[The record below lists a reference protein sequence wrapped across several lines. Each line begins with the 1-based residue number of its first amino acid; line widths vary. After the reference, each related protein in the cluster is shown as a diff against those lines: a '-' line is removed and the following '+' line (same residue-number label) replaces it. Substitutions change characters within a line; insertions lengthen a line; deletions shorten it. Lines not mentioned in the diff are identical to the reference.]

1 MSRRQEICRDFQR
14 GSCRYGTRCKFLHQT
29 NAPQQPRQPQNNQ
42 NQRNAFGG
50 AAGNNYYGA
59 LGNNNNNN
67 NNNHSQRHNTQS
79 SVAAKEHKCNNP
91 RLCKDQIEEDFQN
104 EHPVFWRLTCYAHYK
119 FLPNDIVG
127 DVSPEELRAIA
138 YDSAK
143 QGLSLKDVAQREAS
157 MFAAKNA
164 EFEALRRNPY
174 KGPASQGS
182 ATPFSPFSASPF
194 MSSPA
199 SQNNSSA
206 MVSGQPLT
214 LSNPNPAAGQGFAQ
228 NPNIFGAP
236 AARGFSFGQP
246 SVGSGDTIFG
256 PRPSTQNPS
265 PFGVQQPNV
274 FQQTPF
280 QQSPFTNTAS
290 PPAVAQPAAQTQSP
304 FTNVQAGSSGVQSP
318 FGFNSPFTG
327 FPSNP
332 GSTRGFASPP
342 GNSPSLSATPAP
354 SLVNTSTVPVPVRST
369 NADEDAK
376 WFKDVWKIGE
386 IPEGEPP
393 VQVRY

>member
-14 GSCRYGTRCKFLHQT
+14 GSCRYGTRCKFLHQ
-29 NAPQQPRQPQNNQ
+29 ASSQQQPRQPQHNQ
-42 NQRNAFGG
+42 NQRNAFVG
-50 AAGNNYYGA
+50 AVGNNYYGV
-59 LGNNNNNN
+59 LGNNS
-67 NNNHSQRHNTQS
+67 NNNHSQRHSTPS
-79 SVAAKEHKCNNP
+79 SVSAKEHKCNNP
-91 RLCKDQIEEDFQN
+91 RICKDQIEEDFHN

-127 DVSPEELRAIA
+127 DVSPEELRALA
-138 YDSAK
+138 YDGAK

-157 MFAAKNA
+157 MVAAKNA
-164 EFEALRRNPY
+164 EFEALLRNPY

-182 ATPFSPFSASPF
+182 AAPLSPFSASPF

-199 SQNNSSA
+199 SQNNSSV

-228 NPNIFGAP
+228 TTNPFGAP
-236 AARGFSFGQP
+236 AARGFVFNQP
-246 SVGSGDTIFG
+246 SGDPTLG
-256 PRPSTQNPS
+256 TRSSTQSAS
-265 PFGVQQPNV
+265 PFSVQQPNV
-274 FQQTPF
+274 FQQTLF

-290 PPAVAQPAAQTQSP
+290 PAAVAQPQSP
-304 FTNVQAGSSGVQSP
+304 FTNVQGSSGIQSP
-318 FGFNSPFTG
+318 FGFNSAFAA

-332 GSTRGFASPP
+332 GSTTGYAGPP
-342 GNSPSLSATPAP
+342 GNSSLLSATPGP
-354 SLVNTSTVPVPVRST
+354 SLVNKTTVPYRST

-376 WFKDVWKIGE
+376 WLKDVWKIGE

-393 VQVRY
+393 VQVRF